1 MKTINRL
8 LEYADKALSASNIIE
23 NNLIKEVFKGYIASF
38 GPAIIQN
45 GLSAALAINMRTE
58 GDAKD
63 LKTAETSMKTLI
75 LAINMRTEGD
85 AKEKIKIVDAI
96 VYILKNGF
104 DNKYDNINNADDLLD
119 LSCKSETSIRTNRLL
134 KEDVI
139 NASVALKHMM
149 RTYKFKEKE

>member
-1 MKTINRL
+1 MRTINRL

-63 LKTAETSMKTLI
+63 
-75 LAINMRTEGD
+75 
-85 AKEKIKIVDAI
+85 KIKIVEAI

-104 DNKYDNINNADDLLD
+104 DNKYNNINNADDLLD
-119 LSCKSETSIRTNRLL
+119 LSCKSETNIRTNRLL

-149 RTYKFKEKE
+149 RTYKFETKN